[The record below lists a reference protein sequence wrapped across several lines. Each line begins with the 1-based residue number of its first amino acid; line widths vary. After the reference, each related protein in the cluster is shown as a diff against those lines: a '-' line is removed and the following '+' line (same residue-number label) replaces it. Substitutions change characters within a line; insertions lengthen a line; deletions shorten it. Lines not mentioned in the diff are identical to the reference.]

1 MDNATGHERKMMVV
15 IDICMGLS
23 LLFWALAFKLVKYH
37 YKNDKE
43 PLSEEIE
50 ILEKILHLANY
61 LNYIIAGSVIIIL
74 IV

>member
-1 MDNATGHERKMMVV
+1 LLTLSFAILVAGNIMDNATGQERKMMVV

-37 YKNDKE
+37 SKNDKK

-50 ILEKILHLANY
+50 IYE
-61 LNYIIAGSVIIIL
+61 
-74 IV
+74 